1 MTILGEGA
9 PISGGREA
17 ILSGRKTTMSGG
29 AAILGEVTMSGE
41 MSTRERR
48 QGQER
53 NGTGWDSNITRSF
66 GGLWPP
72 CY

>member
-9 PISGGREA
+9 LISGGREA
-17 ILSGRKTTMSGG
+17 ISGRKTMMSGG

-53 NGTGWDSNITRSF
+53 NGAG
-66 GGLWPP
+66 
-72 CY
+72 